1 MRPGMSH
8 GYVLTGARNPC
19 AGVGPL
25 RLRETG
31 IARNKEAITSLSLDA
46 NLSSAS
52 SGLYVL
58 QFDHRHDEC
67 LLQTETE
74 SRYSVPP
81 TRNRI
86 QVGLGY
92 YGSTK
97 DLHSLQ

>member
-1 MRPGMSH
+1 MSR
-8 GYVLTGARNPC
+8 GYVLTSARNPC
-19 AGVGPL
+19 AEVGPL
-25 RLRETG
+25 RLRGTG
-31 IARNKEAITSLSLDA
+31 IVKDKEAITSLSLEA
-46 NLSSAS
+46 NLSSPS

-58 QFDHRHDEC
+58 QFDHRHDER

-81 TRNRI
+81 ARNRT

-97 DLHSLQ
+97 DLHSLQLSPP